1 MEDLFKQED
10 FARQY
15 VSSLADLAVT
25 PSIGQTADIA
35 ASSETTTTE
44 NALPNSVLLASSQPF
59 SPGEPVTALP
69 ASVTSTMET
78 NTETSTPTEPT
89 NTSWATSTST
99 TSQPTTS
106 TTSTTSSLISIASST
121 STLSTTAVFSATTSS
136 ASEQTTEQTKS
147 NSVTTEPG
155 SYSGG
160 TYSGGTSTKTKIAI
174 AVPISIVGIALII
187 ALIIFLTRRRR
198 RAKERHNMPTPYDMA
213 TSQTTAVSTQE
224 LVVSPIHAAL
234 SPGPQTTTAAVP
246 LSRTP
251 VLNVPPSIDGQS
263 RDPSPSPSS
272 TRRMPVSQG
281 PGPNDSSTEIGLAV
295 AVSLD
300 HRRSAT
306 EQELRSPSRGTVRL
320 ARMPFDNS
328 YDPEDDAVSEASDSD
343 GRRRDREF
351 DEISDV
357 SSFGAFSPTWDGGR
371 RQYR

>member
-1 MEDLFKQED
+1 MGNINFNYISANNFNDFNNFIFDLYRIFYIDIINHRCVLRHD
-10 FARQY
+10 FFSVRTNNRTDKIKLSNNRAWLLLRWHLNKDENCNR
-15 VSSLADLAVT
+15 S
-25 PSIGQTADIA
+25 PDID
-35 ASSETTTTE
+35 T
-44 NALPNSVLLASSQPF
+44 
-59 SPGEPVTALP
+59 
-69 ASVTSTMET
+69 
-78 NTETSTPTEPT
+78 
-89 NTSWATSTST
+89 
-99 TSQPTTS
+99 
-106 TTSTTSSLISIASST
+106 
-121 STLSTTAVFSATTSS
+121 
-136 ASEQTTEQTKS
+136 
-147 NSVTTEPG
+147 
-155 SYSGG
+155 
-160 TYSGGTSTKTKIAI
+160 
-174 AVPISIVGIALII
+174 
-187 ALIIFLTRRRR
+187 LIIFLTRRRR

-357 SSFGAFSPTWDGGR
+357 SSFSAFSPTWDGGR